1 MNEIYWLTRLDAI
14 EVLLKATL
22 CGVLVVGMIIFII
35 SLADSDSDFFKRWA
49 KRLWIPFA
57 VSILGLI
64 FVPTTND
71 ALMIYGIG
79 GIVDCVK
86 GNDKAK
92 QIPDKCLEALNEWIE
107 QHVDN
112 ENDGTLGQRT
122 NDLTF

>member
-14 EVLLKATL
+14 EALFEGVL
-22 CGVLVVGMIIFII
+22 CGVTIGCIFLIIAISVGG
-35 SLADSDSDFFKRWA
+35 SDSDIFKRWA

-57 VSILGLI
+57 VCILGLI
-64 FVPTTND
+64 FVPTTNE

-79 GIVDCVK
+79 GIVDHVK

-92 QIPDKCLEALNEWIE
+92 QIPDKCIEALNEWIE

-112 ENDGTLGQRT
+112 ENDGTLGQ
-122 NDLTF
+122 ND

>member
-1 MNEIYWLTRLDAI
+1 MNEIYWITRLDDI
-14 EVLLKATL
+14 EGLFIGIL
-22 CGVLVVGMIIFII
+22 CGVTIVCIYLII
-35 SLADSDSDFFKRWA
+35 SISVGGSDSDIFKRWA
-49 KRLWIPFA
+49 KRLWFPFA

-64 FVPTTND
+64 FVPTTNE

-92 QIPDKCLEALNEWIE
+92 QIPDKCIEALNEWIE

-122 NDLTF
+122 DR

>member
-1 MNEIYWLTRLDAI
+1 MNEIYWITRLDAI
-14 EVLLKATL
+14 ETLLKGIL
-22 CGVLVVGMIIFII
+22 CGVLIVGIIIFVI
-35 SLADSDSDFFKRWA
+35 SLVESDSDIFKRWA

-57 VSILGLI
+57 VSILCLI
-64 FVPTTND
+64 FVPTTNE

-79 GIVDCVK
+79 GIVDHVK

-92 QIPDKCLEALNEWIE
+92 QIPDKCIEALNEWIE

-122 NDLTF
+122 GKKN